1 MKIQHA
7 PLPSAFRPVGNRPEP
22 GSNRTTTEARTPLS
36 REDAVVLS
44 NQQLAGLAG
53 QPEAQRRLAWNLAEH
68 ATPLFGV
75 GGLLFPDSCGNIQH
89 MALQLGNV
97 EFDKPLPQETHQGL
111 MGVWQQLF
119 QEMSPQTHF
128 SVVCADAQGEQ
139 SVQQLVERSGI
150 DPSRVSILPANSE
163 KGMSIWIR
171 DSMLPVKD
179 SAGLSKLL
187 IQDRTYWPG
196 PEDNR
201 VAPLLD
207 EAHPQ
212 ISSQA
217 HPALRIDG
225 GNVLSNRRHSVV
237 GSDSIRHTR
246 ARLQELAQDPER
258 LREIEDFYRKASGQE
273 PGPHMWDDLP
283 RLVFENEFQRPV
295 LVVAREREQPAF
307 HIDMTM
313 TPIGDY
319 KFLVGDPGMAI
330 RALQAL
336 SPQQRDEVNRS
347 MALQAGIT
355 SGEDLVQK
363 LIDANGSSETQANYD
378 ATAQELA
385 EAGYAIERVPAL
397 MGLRTTWSV
406 PYLTYNNCMIE
417 QYTDDLG
424 FQVRKVYLPQYGCE
438 PLDRMAEE
446 IYRCNGFE
454 VVPLEMGSISKL
466 EGAIRCSSYAL
477 ERAF

>member
-1 MKIQHA
+1 MS
-7 PLPSAFRPVGNRPEP
+7 PFEP
-22 GSNRTTTEARTPLS
+22 RQPRRSEVKLQEARQPVS

-44 NQQLAGLAG
+44 NQNPQGLSR
-53 QPEAQRRLAWNLAEH
+53 QSEAQRRLAWRLAEN
-68 ATPLFGV
+68 ATPLFGI
-75 GGLLFPDSCGNIQH
+75 GGLIFPDSCGKVQH

-111 MGVWQQLF
+111 LGVWQQLF
-119 QEMSPQTHF
+119 REMSPETHF
-128 SVVCADAQGEQ
+128 SVVCADSKGEE
-139 SVQQLVERSGI
+139 SVRQLVSDSHI
-150 DPSRVSILPANSE
+150 DPARVSILPANSE

-171 DSMLPVKD
+171 DSMLPVKAED
-179 SAGLSKLL
+179 GHSKLL

-196 PEDNR
+196 PEDSR

-207 EAHPQ
+207 EAHPN

-225 GNVLSNRRHSVV
+225 GNVLSNRRHTVV
-237 GSDSIRHTR
+237 GRDSIRHTR
-246 ARLQELAQDPER
+246 ARLQELAEDPGR
-258 LREIEDFYRKASGQE
+258 RREIEDFYRKASGQE
-273 PGPHMWDDLP
+273 PGPQMWEDLP

-295 LVVAREREQPAF
+295 LVAAREGEQPAF

-319 KFLVGDPGMAI
+319 KFLIGDPGMAI
-330 RALQAL
+330 QAL
-336 SPQQRDEVNRS
+336 EALTPQQREEVNRS
-347 MALQAGIT
+347 MALQAGIN

-363 LIDANGSSETQANYD
+363 LIDANSSSQNQANYD
-378 ATAQELA
+378 ATARVIA
-385 EAGYAIERVPAL
+385 EAGYAVERVPAL

-406 PYLTYNNCMIE
+406 PYQTYNNCIME
-417 QYTDDLG
+417 KYTDNLG

-454 VVPLEMGSISKL
+454 VVPLQMGAISKL

-477 ERAF
+477 ERSF